1 MKALRQ
7 DAGFSLVEVMVAMLI
22 FAFVSAAGV
31 AILIS
36 FNTGE
41 RAIASADDFIADVQT
56 TKSMLRADLAQAV
69 ERTMR
74 DADGG
79 VLPVFMG
86 GMPAGRLSTGG
97 EGRAEPFLRL
107 VRGGHLAALVSD
119 DAPAIQRVE
128 YVFTA
133 GKLIR
138 RAFARPDATPETP
151 VTEQVLL
158 ANVEGVRVRFRNDA
172 VWSVDWQGKAGE
184 RGSMPSL
191 MELECDIAGRGTLR
205 LTMEVGA
212 GA

>member
-1 MKALRQ
+1 MKTLRN

-36 FNTGE
+36 FNSGE
-41 RAIASADDFIADVQT
+41 RAMASADDFIADVQT
-56 TKSMLRADLAQAV
+56 TKSMLRADLSQAV

-79 VLPVFMG
+79 TLPVFMG
-86 GMPAGRLSTGG
+86 GMPAGRLSLGG

-119 DAPAIQRVE
+119 DAPAVQRVE
-128 YVFTA
+128 YVFTS

-191 MELECDIAGRGTLR
+191 MELECDIMGRGTLR
-205 LTMEVGA
+205 LTMQVGA
-212 GA
+212 SA